1 MTVDQPIMFD
11 EIASAS
17 GHLGVMTLNRPQVLN
32 ALNDIMVLAMLAKLK
47 EWASAQHI
55 KAVIIRAVE
64 GRAFCA
70 GGDIRF
76 TYERAK
82 EKNPHMTDFF
92 AVEYELNRLI
102 FHFPKPYIALLDG
115 ITMGGGAGISING
128 SHRVAT
134 ERLLFA
140 MPETSIGFFPDVG
153 GTYFLP
159 RLPGYSGFYLGLT
172 GARLKA
178 DDCVA
183 LSIAQ
188 HRMQHVAV
196 PNLLDALT
204 EEAFG
209 DDAFASVTHIINQFR
224 EKITPEFLP
233 EHQAVVDACFSL
245 HTMEDIVRAL
255 RQRGDK
261 FSAETLDV
269 LSKKSP
275 TSLKV
280 TLRALQL
287 GKELDFD
294 ACMQQETRLAKNFL
308 LGHDFVEG
316 IRAVIVD
323 KDQKPVWQ
331 PDALDAVRDE
341 VVESYFV

>member
-1 MTVDQPIMFD
+1 MTVEQPIIFD
-11 EIASAS
+11 EIASAN

-32 ALNDIMVLAMLAKLK
+32 ALNDVMVRAMVVKLTAWSNAK
-47 EWASAQHI
+47 HI

-82 EKNPHMTDFF
+82 EKNAHMMDFF
-92 AVEYELNRLI
+92 AEEYALNRLI

-159 RLPGYSGFYLGLT
+159 QLPGYSGFYLGLT
-172 GARLKA
+172 GARIKA

-183 LSIAQ
+183 LGIAQ

-196 PNLLDALT
+196 PHLLDALT

-209 DDAFASVTHIINQFR
+209 EDAFASVTHIINQFR
-224 EKITPEFLP
+224 ADITPEFLP
-233 EHQAVVDACFSL
+233 EHHVMVDACFSL
-245 HTMEDIVRAL
+245 QTMEDIVRAL
-255 RQRGDK
+255 RQHQNE
-261 FSAETLDV
+261 FAETTLDI

-287 GKELDFD
+287 GKALDFD
-294 ACMQQETRLAKNFL
+294 ACMQQETLLANNFL
-308 LGHDFVEG
+308 HGHDFVEG

-323 KDQKPVWQ
+323 KDQKPVWL
-331 PDALDAVRDE
+331 PDSLDAVSDE